1 VGTRIVPKVT
11 AAQAVAFRLAAHNL
25 GSRLPGGWLAEAT
38 TLFPIQDTAPPAGAG
53 LSLAARVDDLVP
65 SELER
70 ALFVN
75 RTLVR
80 MHSLRGVPHLV
91 ARADGLVFGPG
102 VIGADEESLRDQ
114 LLGDWL
120 AIESSKWTARE
131 ALAVVSGVFSAT
143 LADGEARTADELCA
157 VLRRHIPPTLEP
169 WCSTCRAHHVPHQL
183 FRLAG
188 TLGAF
193 CYGRPVRGEPGVV
206 SLDDWLG
213 GPLRGGVDSARV
225 ELARRFLAA
234 FGPTTPDH
242 LAAWAGIGLVD
253 ARERFARLTLETLE
267 VELDG
272 RSAWVREEDV
282 VALNAPPPPTGLR
295 LLPAEDPFLAQRD
308 RATLLPDRRHQAQVW
323 EAQVRPGVV
332 LFDGWPVA
340 TWQAGVDDRTLVI
353 HVSALADRTI
363 GVRARRAL
371 DEEAAGLAIF
381 YMCDQAR
388 VEVLADP
395 AG

>member
-1 VGTRIVPKVT
+1 MKIVPRVT
-11 AAQAVAFRLAAHNL
+11 SAQAVAFRVAAHNL
-25 GSRLPGGWLAEAT
+25 AARLPGGWMADAI
-38 TLFPIQDTAPPAGAG
+38 TLCPIQDTAPPAGGG

-65 SELER
+65 AELER

-91 ARADGLVFGPG
+91 ARADGVVFGPG
-102 VIGADEESLRDQ
+102 AIGADEESLRDQ

-120 AIESSKWTARE
+120 AIESSRWTARE
-131 ALAVVSGVFSAT
+131 ALAVVAGVFSAT

-157 VLRRHIPPTLEP
+157 TLRRHIPPTLEP
-169 WCSTCRAHHVPHQL
+169 WCGTCRAHHVPHQL

-188 TLGAF
+188 TAGAF

-206 SLDDWLG
+206 SLDLWLG
-213 GPLRGGVDSARV
+213 GPLGGGVDSARV

-234 FGPTTPDH
+234 YGPATPEH
-242 LAAWAGIGLVD
+242 MAAWAGIGVVD
-253 ARERFARLTLETLE
+253 ARERFARLSLETMEVDLE
-267 VELDG
+267 G
-272 RSAWVREEDV
+272 RPAWVREEDV
-282 VALNAPPPPTGLR
+282 AALSSAVPPAGMR

-308 RATLLPDRRHQAQVW
+308 RSTLLPDRRHQAQVW
-323 EAQVRPGVV
+323 EPPVRPGVV
-332 LFDGWPVA
+332 LAGGWPVA
-340 TWQAGVDDRTLVI
+340 TWHARVDDRTLV
-353 HVSALADRTI
+353 VEVAPLADRSVGI
-363 GVRARRAL
+363 QVRRGL

-388 VEVLADP
+388 VDVLD
-395 AG
+395 

>member
-1 VGTRIVPKVT
+1 MPRVT
-11 AAQAVAFRLAAHNL
+11 SDQVVAFRMAAHNL
-25 GSRLPGGWLAEAT
+25 GNRLPDGWLAEAT
-38 TLFPIQDTAPPAGAG
+38 TLAPMQDTAPPAGAG

-65 SELER
+65 AELER

-91 ARADGLVFGPG
+91 ARSDGVVFGPG
-102 VIGADEESLRDQ
+102 AVGADEESLRDQ

-120 AIESSKWTARE
+120 AIEASQWTARE
-131 ALAVVSGVFSAT
+131 ALAVVAGVFTAT

-157 VLRRHIPPTLEP
+157 TLRRHIPPPLEP
-169 WCSTCRAHHVPHQL
+169 WCGTCRAHHVPHQL

-188 TLGAF
+188 TAGAF

-206 SLDDWLG
+206 SLDGWLG
-213 GPLRGGVDSARV
+213 GPLGGGVDSARV

-234 FGPTTPDH
+234 YGPATPEH
-242 LAAWAGIGLVD
+242 LAGWAGIGLVD
-253 ARERFARLTLETLE
+253 ARERFGRLTLETME

-272 RSAWVREEDV
+272 RTAWVREEDV
-282 VALNAPPPPTGLR
+282 AALATPPPPAGVR

-308 RATLLPDRRHQAQVW
+308 RSTLLPDRRHQAQVW
-323 EAQVRPGVV
+323 EPAHRPGVV
-332 LFDGWPVA
+332 LADGRPVA
-340 TWQAGVDDRTLVI
+340 TWQARAEGHTLVV
-353 HVSALADRTI
+353 HVAPLADRRLD
-363 GVRARRAL
+363 VRLRRML

-381 YMCDQAR
+381 YMCDQAD
-388 VEVLADP
+388 VELST
-395 AG
+395 

>member
-1 VGTRIVPKVT
+1 MKIVPRVT
-11 AAQAVAFRLAAHNL
+11 SAQAVAFRVAAHNL
-25 GSRLPGGWLAEAT
+25 AARLPGGWMADAI
-38 TLFPIQDTAPPAGAG
+38 TLCPIQDTAPPAGGG

-65 SELER
+65 AELER

-91 ARADGLVFGPG
+91 ARADGVVFGPG
-102 VIGADEESLRDQ
+102 AIGADEESLRDQ

-131 ALAVVSGVFSAT
+131 ALAVVAGVFSAT
-143 LADGEARTADELCA
+143 LADGDARTADELCA
-157 VLRRHIPPTLEP
+157 TLRRHIPPMLEP
-169 WCSTCRAHHVPHQL
+169 WCGTCRAHHVPHQL

-188 TLGAF
+188 AAGAF

-206 SLDDWLG
+206 SLDLWLG
-213 GPLRGGVDSARV
+213 GPLGGGVDSARV

-234 FGPTTPDH
+234 YGPATAEQM
-242 LAAWAGIGLVD
+242 AAWAGIGVVD
-253 ARERFARLTLETLE
+253 ARERFARLSLETMEVDLE
-267 VELDG
+267 G
-272 RSAWVREEDV
+272 RPAWVREEDV
-282 VALNAPPPPTGLR
+282 AALSSAVAPAGVR

-308 RATLLPDRRHQAQVW
+308 RSTLLPDRRHQAQVW
-323 EAQVRPGVV
+323 EPAVRPGVV
-332 LFDGWPVA
+332 LAGGWPVA
-340 TWQAGVDDRTLVI
+340 TWQARVDDRTLV
-353 HVSALADRTI
+353 VEVAPLADRP
-363 GVRARRAL
+363 VNVQLRRGL

-388 VEVLADP
+388 VDVVD
-395 AG
+395 